1 MPSPAQPPGSS
12 NMRPAWIEIDL
23 TAIADNVH
31 RVLSVLGHQRKL
43 IAVVKDDA
51 YGHGVRAIAPVV
63 CECGAHMLAVALIEE
78 ALEAEQ
84 ICPQAEV
91 LILSL
96 VPHAEAE
103 TAVAHGFHVP
113 LSNLAGAEAFARAAA
128 ELGKPA
134 KVHIKVDTGMH
145 RLGVPA
151 EQISDYCRQLRAH
164 AGLQICG
171 IFTHFASSS
180 DDPQFTTEQF
190 GRFQR
195 ACRDAEAALGY
206 PIPIKHCANSG
217 ATVRYPEM
225 WLDAVRPGALL
236 YGIPRNRGGVYLP
249 TMVQALTLKAK
260 IACLQDVPKGETVGY
275 GRTWRA
281 ARNTRTALLPV
292 GYGDGY
298 DRLLSNNA
306 DVLLRCCRA
315 PVIGTI
321 AMDSTVIDVTDVP
334 GIEVGEEVV
343 LIGDQGDESI
353 TVAEIAER
361 CGTIVQEVV
370 ARLTRRLPRVYTCQ
384 PGDGRVE
391 RLIEASGGVTS
402 GVPV

>member
-1 MPSPAQPPGSS
+1 
-12 NMRPAWIEIDL
+12 MRPAWLEIDL

-51 YGHGVRAIAPVV
+51 YGHGAAVV
-63 CECGAHMLAVALIEE
+63 ARVVDDCGAQMLAVALLEE
-78 ALEAEQ
+78 ALELEQ
-84 ICPQAEV
+84 ICPEAEI
-91 LILSL
+91 LILGL
-96 VPHAEAE
+96 VPRAAAE

-113 LSNLAGAEAFARAAA
+113 LSDLAAAEAFAMAAA
-128 ELGKPA
+128 ELGKAA

-151 EQISDYCRQLRAH
+151 EEISDYCRQLKTL

-190 GRFQR
+190 ERFRR
-195 ACRDAEAALGY
+195 ACWDAEAALGY
-206 PIPIKHCANSG
+206 PVPVKHCANSG

-260 IACLQDVPKGETVGY
+260 IACLKDVPKGETVGY

-281 ARNTRTALLPV
+281 ARDTRTALLSV

-306 DVLLRCCRA
+306 DVLLRGRRM

-334 GIEVGEEVV
+334 SVEVGEEVV
-343 LIGDQGDESI
+343 LIGDQGDESV

-361 CGTIVQEVV
+361 CGTIVHEVV
-370 ARLTRRLPRVYTCQ
+370 ARLTPRLPRVYTCQ
-384 PGDGRVE
+384 LGDGRVE
-391 RLIEASGGVTS
+391 RLIEASGGVTND
-402 GVPV
+402 VPA